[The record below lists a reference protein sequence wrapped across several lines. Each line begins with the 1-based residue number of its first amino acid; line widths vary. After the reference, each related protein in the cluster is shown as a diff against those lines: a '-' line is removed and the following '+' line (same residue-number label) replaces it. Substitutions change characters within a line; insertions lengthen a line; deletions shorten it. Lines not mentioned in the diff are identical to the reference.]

1 MLGRYAASID
11 VKIVFYSSLC
21 YSYVSVGTL
30 RIYKL
35 KAFARFQRRE
45 GITDVGLAKAVR
57 SAEEGLVDADLG
69 GGLNKQRVARAGQG
83 KSGGYRTVLAFRHGE
98 RSVFLYGFA
107 KSERANIDDDELEA
121 LRDIARTYL
130 ALDVKKIEAAIAAGE
145 LLEVGYGEK
154 E

>member
-1 MLGRYAASID
+1 VQDRGKAAATARY
-11 VKIVFYSSLC
+11 
-21 YSYVSVGTL
+21 L
-30 RIYKL
+30 R
-35 KAFARFQRRE
+35 
-45 GITDVGLAKAVR
+45 
-57 SAEEGLVDADLG
+57 
-69 GGLNKQRVARAGQG
+69 
-83 KSGGYRTVLAFRHGE
+83 SGGE

-130 ALDVKKIEAAIAAGE
+130 ELDVKKIEAAIAAGE

>member
-1 MLGRYAASID
+1 MSGGNAASLD
-11 VKIVFYSSLC
+11 VKIVFYSCMC
-21 YSYVSVGTL
+21 YSCLSVGAL

-45 GITDVGLAKAVR
+45 GIADVGLAKAVR
-57 SAEEGLVDADLG
+57 NAEDGLVDADLG
-69 GGLNKQRVARAGQG
+69 GGLIKQRVARAGQG
-83 KSGGYRTVLAFRHGE
+83 KSGGYRTVLAFRRGE

-130 ALDVKKIEAAIAAGE
+130 ELDVKKIEAAIAAGE